1 MLDVQHIRK
10 DFPILHQEVNGYPLV
25 YFDNAASSQKPKQ
38 VIEALVTYYEK
49 YNSNVHRGAHY
60 LADKATI
67 AFEET
72 RTAICKYLNAA
83 FLEEI
88 ILTKG
93 TTESINL
100 VAQSFGRRFLSKKD
114 EILISAMEHHANI
127 VPWQLIAEQTGATL
141 KVIPISNEGEL
152 DMEGFAQ
159 LLTPKTKLVALTH
172 VSNVLGTIN
181 DVKRIIQ
188 TAHNAGAKVLID
200 GAQSSPHFEIDVQA
214 MDCDFFVF
222 SAHKVYGPTGV
233 GVLYGKKAILEEM
246 PPFLGGGEMIKE
258 VTFEKTT
265 FNQLPFKFEAGTP
278 NIADVIAF
286 KESLAYLEK
295 IGRKNIAQ
303 HEEELLHYAT
313 EKMTLLKKVKIIGTA
328 REKIGVISF
337 LIDGLHPY
345 DVGMMLD
352 AQGIAVRTGHHCAQP
367 LMKRFGIE
375 GTVRASFALYNTKN
389 EIDRFIGSL
398 DKIISK
404 FAKS

>member
-1 MLDVQHIRK
+1 MLDTQYIRK
-10 DFPILHQEVNGYPLV
+10 DFPILHQEVNGYPLI

-38 VIEALVTYYEK
+38 VIQALVDYYEG

-67 AFEET
+67 AFEQT
-72 RTAICKYLNAA
+72 REAIQKYIHAA
-83 FLEEI
+83 HLEEI

-100 VAQSFGRRFLSKKD
+100 VANSFGKRFLTSGD

-127 VPWQLIAEQTGATL
+127 VPWQLIGEQTGAKL
-141 KVIPISNEGEL
+141 SVIPISDEGEL
-152 DMEGFAQ
+152 DMDAFTQ
-159 LLTPKTKLVALTH
+159 LLSHRTKIVAITH
-172 VSNVLGTIN
+172 VSNVLGTVN
-181 DVKRIIQ
+181 DVERIIQ
-188 TAHNAGAKVLID
+188 LAHSAGAKVLID
-200 GAQSSPHFEIDVQA
+200 GAQSSPHFEINVQK

-233 GVLYGKKAILEEM
+233 GVLYGKKSILEEM

-286 KESLAYLEK
+286 KESLAYVEK
-295 IGRKNIAQ
+295 LGRKQIAQ
-303 HEEELLHYAT
+303 HEESLLHYAT
-313 EKMTLLKKVKIIGTA
+313 EKMASLKKLKIIGTA

-337 LIDGLHPY
+337 LIEGLHPY

-389 EIDRFIGSL
+389 EIDRFVASL

-404 FAKS
+404 FSKS